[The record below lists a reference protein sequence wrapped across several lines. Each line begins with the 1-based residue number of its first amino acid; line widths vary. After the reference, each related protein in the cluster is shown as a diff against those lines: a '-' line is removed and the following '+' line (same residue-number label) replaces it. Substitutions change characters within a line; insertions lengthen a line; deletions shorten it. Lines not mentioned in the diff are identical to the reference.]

1 MPDQGFAIK
10 GVVMNPVKIVGKRQ
24 LLVEQR
30 SWPRESRSTCQ
41 RGHVKA
47 SSLGGT
53 YPEEPARYNFLAPYL
68 DEYYLTYVSNPNN
81 ERNSMVATLTSK
93 GQLTL
98 PKTIRTQL
106 DLHPGDRLDFV
117 IRENGIV
124 EVVPL
129 KQPASKLRGIL
140 PKPAKPVSLDQM
152 NEAIAKGAAS

>member
-1 MPDQGFAIK
+1 
-10 GVVMNPVKIVGKRQ
+10 
-24 LLVEQR
+24 
-30 SWPRESRSTCQ
+30 
-41 RGHVKA
+41 
-47 SSLGGT
+47 
-53 YPEEPARYNFLAPYL
+53 
-68 DEYYLTYVSNPNN
+68 
-81 ERNSMVATLTSK
+81 MVTTLTSK

-117 IRENGIV
+117 IRENGVV

-140 PKPAKPVSLDQM
+140 PKPAKAVSIDQM